1 MPSFL
6 IDRGAAG
13 GIRAGGTQDQCV
25 LGVDELDIS
34 QRAKGQGWLH
44 ATSTYYGLGWL
55 QADRSQRGLRRIL
68 LEISKD
74 QGPGAAEIARQ
85 ATLARDPGCMS
96 IWPHTP

>member
-1 MPSFL
+1 L
-6 IDRGAAG
+6 IAVLLAAS
-13 GIRAGGTQDQCV
+13 V
-25 LGVDELDIS
+25 LAAPRTNALPGVDELDIS